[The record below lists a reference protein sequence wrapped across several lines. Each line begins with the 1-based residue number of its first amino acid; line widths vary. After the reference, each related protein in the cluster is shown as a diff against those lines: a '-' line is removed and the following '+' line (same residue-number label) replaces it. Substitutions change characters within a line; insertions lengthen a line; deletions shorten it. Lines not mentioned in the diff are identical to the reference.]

1 MILTNITNLIK
12 ITEDNFFIQTKHY
25 GISGIIDNWLTK
37 IFSSNVTDNF
47 DTLIESIDSAAK
59 QLQIELIDQ
68 KENEE
73 ILNKAIRHCKDEED
87 GKCIIG
93 IFFDAVNHILTIV
106 IDEYVDLLFQNK
118 VANLDKIS
126 SLQDLSK
133 VNLKD
138 FSMSNI
144 YNNYINAIKQDNY
157 NKFFFK
163 MRGST
168 IDSSFIKDKLN
179 FIDNYITTI
188 INNKMGKRVSVS
200 SR

>member
-1 MILTNITNLIK
+1 MILTNISNLIK
-12 ITEDNFFIQTKHY
+12 ITEDNFFVQAKHY

-37 IFSSNVTDNF
+37 IFSSNITDNF
-47 DTLIESIDSAAK
+47 DSLIGSIDSAAK

-73 ILNKAIRHCKDEED
+73 ILNKAIHHCKDEED

-93 IFFDAVNHILTIV
+93 IFFDAINHILTIV
-106 IDEYVDLLFQNK
+106 IDKYVDLLFQNK
-118 VANLDKIS
+118 IQNIDKIS

-133 VNLKD
+133 VNLKE
-138 FSMSNI
+138 FSMSDI

-157 NKFFFK
+157 NKLFFK